1 MLFRLGLTEAEV
13 EDTVQDALL
22 KVWQGS
28 AGFEGRSAVS
38 TWACRIALDRGL
50 SVLRARRVDPR
61 WQPVAVVDTE
71 AAWESRRQAEAVR
84 EAIMGLPVPLRAVIV
99 QREFEGFPLQ
109 EHRADPG
116 HPDRHRDVPPA
127 RGESQA
133 APPPGLTSGSTLPT
147 HCELQD
153 LTETTASYIFVPEAL
168 IEGAE
173 PDLPQPQLRRPHRP
187 QGTSGPAVGTIPSGR
202 AGSRRSGEWH

>member
-61 WQPVAVVDTE
+61 
-71 AAWESRRQAEAVR
+71 
-84 EAIMGLPVPLRAVIV
+84 
-99 QREFEGFPLQ
+99 
-109 EHRADPG
+109 
-116 HPDRHRDVPPA
+116 
-127 RGESQA
+127 
-133 APPPGLTSGSTLPT
+133 
-147 HCELQD
+147 
-153 LTETTASYIFVPEAL
+153 
-168 IEGAE
+168 
-173 PDLPQPQLRRPHRP
+173 
-187 QGTSGPAVGTIPSGR
+187 
-202 AGSRRSGEWH
+202 